1 MKLLKHGLMIL
12 AFGACCLMACASAIA
27 HESST
32 GTQIIKGDA
41 NSCEL
46 NSAYLDYMVMEQR
59 AKGERIFVIARL
71 GRGEVNRSLNHNRLE
86 YARFYLLESG
96 RTQKEKIVF
105 AEGERINGEGRVE
118 FYLGSRLFLVSL
130 AERGKNVCL
139 TCCDD
144 YIPPRRNR
152 SRKRR
157 G

>member
-1 MKLLKHGLMIL
+1 
-12 AFGACCLMACASAIA
+12 MARVSAIA
-27 HESST
+27 HEPST
-32 GTQIIKGDA
+32 EMQIIKGDA

-71 GRGEVNRSLNHNRLE
+71 GQGEVNRSLNHNRLE

-105 AEGERINGEGRVE
+105 AEGERVNGEGRVE

-152 SRKRR
+152 SRRRR

>member
-1 MKLLKHGLMIL
+1 MIL
-12 AFGACCLMACASAIA
+12 AFGSCCLVACVSAVA
-27 HESST
+27 QESST
-32 GTQIIKGDA
+32 ETQVVKGDA

-46 NSAYLDYMVMEQR
+46 NSAYLDYIVMEQR
-59 AKGERIFVIARL
+59 AKGERIYVIARL
-71 GRGEVNRSLNHNRLE
+71 GRSEVNRSLNRARLE

-96 RTQKEKIVF
+96 RTQKEKVVF
-105 AEGERINGEGRVE
+105 AEGERIDGEGRVE

-139 TCCDD
+139 TCCED

-152 SRKRR
+152 NRRRR